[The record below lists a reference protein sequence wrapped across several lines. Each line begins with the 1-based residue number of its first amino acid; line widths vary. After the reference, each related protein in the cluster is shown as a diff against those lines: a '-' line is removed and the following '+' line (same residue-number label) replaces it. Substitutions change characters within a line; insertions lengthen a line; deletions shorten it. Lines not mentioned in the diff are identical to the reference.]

1 MSCESCPRFPQHFFF
16 TFSFGL
22 GSYDILFCKH
32 NSPTKR
38 QEKVYWG
45 NLRTQHAIHRPPGPR
60 EDSMAARCPR
70 VRCHIRP
77 WEPFTWHAMSLYSWN
92 RMPGPQSPSWWAPLD
107 GRVVRPWG
115 RSSRHLVG
123 APPWGTRV
131 PEGDCWHGGQG
142 FSVIL
147 SHRHPQPS
155 SPTIG
160 GFPWN
165 DLKVMTVKM
174 TEGNP
179 DMKAMPLNPIC
190 WKRGHVFPPWQLI
203 ISPII

>member
-1 MSCESCPRFPQHFFF
+1 MTRIIQVLSTSSRLHGQPWDQRSPKRRDLWADRGNKKWTRTWDSKRRLYGCQVSQGQVSHKTLGTLHLACHESLLLESHARSSI
-16 TFSFGL
+16 SFMVG
-22 GSYDILFCKH
+22 
-32 NSPTKR
+32 
-38 QEKVYWG
+38 
-45 NLRTQHAIHRPPGPR
+45 
-60 EDSMAARCPR
+60 
-70 VRCHIRP
+70 
-77 WEPFTWHAMSLYSWN
+77 
-92 RMPGPQSPSWWAPLD
+92 PLD

-115 RSSRHLVG
+115 TISRHLVG

>member
-1 MSCESCPRFPQHFFF
+1 MTRIIQVLSTSSRLHGQPWDQRSPKRRDLWADRGNKKWTRTWDSKRRLYGCQVSQGQVSHKTLGTLHLACHESLLLESHARSSI
-16 TFSFGL
+16 SFMVG
-22 GSYDILFCKH
+22 
-32 NSPTKR
+32 
-38 QEKVYWG
+38 
-45 NLRTQHAIHRPPGPR
+45 
-60 EDSMAARCPR
+60 
-70 VRCHIRP
+70 
-77 WEPFTWHAMSLYSWN
+77 
-92 RMPGPQSPSWWAPLD
+92 PLD

-115 RSSRHLVG
+115 TSSRHLVG